1 MKRLNPVFLAALLA
15 LFSTTGAVHASDAA
29 VPVPLAAPGASDA
42 AHVAAVR
49 EMIEAMQMQRIMRR
63 LFQVMGEMEDQQ
75 GEVMRHMAL
84 HVSDEEI
91 LARLAPVYVPYI
103 SAEDARQVARN
114 FRSSLAQRDVAA
126 TLARARITQGDTDPH
141 FTASERVEAQRLTAM
156 PAAFGKDGR
165 RAQIHGANRAMYM
178 QWSREY
184 HDRLLAQAM
193 QAVRAYITA
202 ALDLQPGQAAPK
214 LVLQPTGLPS
224 LDKVLLIVAD
234 VTLATTTANLTYA
247 ADIDSYHLDL
257 VLAPERLVSA
267 PGIATSKATVI
278 KAGDRI
284 EAYLAQI
291 DRLQQSA
298 WGRLQASKSGSD
310 ARQIIEAGMAAR
322 YDFMLRF
329 GENQRSLMD
338 LFTRVL
344 QFAESRLGAIELRG
358 ESLAFRDEADQV
370 MYRSL
375 IAQLKKASEEESALV
390 DEAQQTA
397 QRSLKKL
404 GG

>member
-1 MKRLNPVFLAALLA
+1 MKRLNPVLLATLLA
-15 LFSTTGAVHASDAA
+15 LFSGAGTVHASDAA
-29 VPVPLAAPGASDA
+29 KPVPLAAPGASDA

-49 EMIEAMQMQRIMRR
+49 EMVEVMQLQRIMRH
-63 LFQVMGEMEDQQ
+63 LFQRMGEMEDQQ

-114 FRSSLAQRDVAA
+114 FRSSLAQRDIAA

-156 PAAFGKDGR
+156 PAEFGKDGKQ
-165 RAQIHGANRAMYM
+165 AQIQGASRAMYM

-202 ALDLQPGQAAPK
+202 ALDLQPGQAAPR
-214 LVLQPTGLPS
+214 LALQPTGLPS

-247 ADIDSYHLDL
+247 ADIDSYQLDR

-267 PGIATSKATVI
+267 QGIATSKATI
-278 KAGDRI
+278 AKAGDRI
-284 EAYLAQI
+284 EVYLAQI

-298 WGRLQASKSGSD
+298 WGRLQASKSGSN
-310 ARQIIEAGMAAR
+310 ARQIIEAGMAVR

-338 LFTRVL
+338 LFARVL
-344 QFAESRLGAIELRG
+344 RFAESRQGAIELRG
-358 ESLAFRDEADQV
+358 ESLVFRDEADQA
-370 MYRSL
+370 MYLSL
-375 IAQLKKASEEESALV
+375 IAQLRKASEEESALV

-397 QRSLKKL
+397 QRSLQKL

>member
-1 MKRLNPVFLAALLA
+1 MKRLNPVLLAALLA

-29 VPVPLAAPGASDA
+29 MPVPLAAPGVSEA

-49 EMIEAMQMQRIMRR
+49 EMVEAMQLQRIMRH

-84 HVSDEEI
+84 HVSDDEI

-103 SAEDARQVARN
+103 SAEDARRVARN

-165 RAQIHGANRAMYM
+165 QAQIQGASRAMYM

-184 HDRLLAQAM
+184 HDQLLAQAM
-193 QAVRAYITA
+193 QAVREYITA

-214 LVLQPTGLPS
+214 LALQPTGLPS
-224 LDKVLLIVAD
+224 LDKALLVVAD

-247 ADIDSYHLDL
+247 ADIDSYQLDR
-257 VLAPERLVSA
+257 VLAPARLVSA
-267 PGIATSKATVI
+267 QGIATSKATIV

-298 WGRLQASKSGSD
+298 WGRLQASKSGSN
-310 ARQIIEAGMAAR
+310 ARQIIEAGMTAR

-344 QFAESRLGAIELRG
+344 QFAESRLGAIELHG
-358 ESLAFRDEADQV
+358 ESLAFRDEADQA

>member
-1 MKRLNPVFLAALLA
+1 MKRLNPVLLAALLA
-15 LFSTTGAVHASDAA
+15 LFSSMGAVHASDAA
-29 VPVPLAAPGASDA
+29 MPVPLAAPCVSEA

-49 EMIEAMQMQRIMRR
+49 EMVEAMQLQRIMRH

-84 HVSDEEI
+84 HVSDDEI

-103 SAEDARQVARN
+103 SAEDVRRVARN

-165 RAQIHGANRAMYM
+165 QAQIHGASRAMYM

-184 HDRLLAQAM
+184 HDQLLAQAM
-193 QAVRAYITA
+193 QAVREYITA

-214 LVLQPTGLPS
+214 LALQPTGLPS
-224 LDKVLLIVAD
+224 LDKVLLVVAD

-247 ADIDSYHLDL
+247 ADIDAYQLDR
-257 VLAPERLVSA
+257 VLAPARLVSA
-267 PGIATSKATVI
+267 QGIATSKATIV

-298 WGRLQASKSGSD
+298 WGRLQASKSGSN
-310 ARQIIEAGMAAR
+310 ARQIIEAGMTAR

-344 QFAESRLGAIELRG
+344 QFAESRLGAIELHG
-358 ESLAFRDEADQV
+358 ESLAFRDEADQT

>member
-1 MKRLNPVFLAALLA
+1 MKRFNPVLLAALLA

-29 VPVPLAAPGASDA
+29 MPVPLAAPGASDA

-49 EMIEAMQMQRIMRR
+49 EMIEAMQLQRIMRR
-63 LFQVMGEMEDQQ
+63 LFQIMGEMEDQQ

-84 HVSDEEI
+84 HVSDDEI

-141 FTASERVEAQRLTAM
+141 FTASEQVEAQRLTAM

-165 RAQIHGANRAMYM
+165 QAQIQGASRAMYM

-214 LVLQPTGLPS
+214 LALQPTGLPS
-224 LDKVLLIVAD
+224 LDKALLVVAD

-247 ADIDSYHLDL
+247 ADIDSYQLDR
-257 VLAPERLVSA
+257 VLAPARLVSA
-267 PGIATSKATVI
+267 QGIARSKATIV

-298 WGRLQASKSGSD
+298 WGRLQASKSGSN
-310 ARQIIEAGMAAR
+310 ARQIIEAGMTAR

-344 QFAESRLGAIELRG
+344 QFAESRLGAIELHD
-358 ESLAFRDEADQV
+358 ESLAFRDEADQA

>member
-1 MKRLNPVFLAALLA
+1 MKRLNPVLLATLLA
-15 LFSTTGAVHASDAA
+15 LFSSTGAVHASDAA
-29 VPVPLAAPGASDA
+29 KPVPLAAPGASDA

-49 EMIEAMQMQRIMRR
+49 EMVEAMQLQRIMRH

-114 FRSSLAQRDVAA
+114 FRSSLAQREVAA
-126 TLARARITQGDTDPH
+126 MLARAGIAQGDTDPH
-141 FTASERVEAQRLTAM
+141 FTAGERVEAQRLTAM
-156 PAAFGKDGR
+156 PSAFGKDGR
-165 RAQIHGANRAMYM
+165 QAQILDANRTMYM

-202 ALDLQPGQAAPK
+202 ALELQPGQAAPR
-214 LVLQPTGLPS
+214 LALQPTGVPS

-247 ADIDSYHLDL
+247 ADIDSYQLDR

-267 PGIATSKATVI
+267 QGIATSKATI
-278 KAGDRI
+278 AKAGDRI

-298 WGRLQASKSGSD
+298 WGRLQASKSGSN

-338 LFTRVL
+338 LFARVL
-344 QFAESRLGAIELRG
+344 RFAESRQGAIELRG
-358 ESLAFRDEADQV
+358 ESLVFRDEADQA
-370 MYRSL
+370 MYLSL
-375 IAQLKKASEEESALV
+375 MAQLRKASEEESALV
-390 DEAQQTA
+390 NEAQQTA

>member
-1 MKRLNPVFLAALLA
+1 MKRFNPVLLAAMLA

-29 VPVPLAAPGASDA
+29 MPVPLAAPGASDA
-42 AHVAAVR
+42 AHLAAVR
-49 EMIEAMQMQRIMRR
+49 DMIEAMQLQRIMRQ

-75 GEVMRHMAL
+75 GEVMRHMAV
-84 HVSDEEI
+84 HVSDDEI
-91 LARLAPVYVPYI
+91 LARMAPVYVPYI

-165 RAQIHGANRAMYM
+165 QAAIHSASRAMYM

-193 QAVRAYITA
+193 QVVRAYITA
-202 ALDLQPGQAAPK
+202 ALDLQPGQATPK
-214 LVLQPTGLPS
+214 LALQPTGLPS
-224 LDKVLLIVAD
+224 LDKVLLVVAD
-234 VTLATTTANLTYA
+234 VTLATTTANLSYA
-247 ADIDSYHLDL
+247 ADIDSYQLDR

-267 PGIATSKATVI
+267 QGIATSKATIV

-284 EAYLAQI
+284 ESYLAQI

-298 WGRLQASKSGSD
+298 LGRLQASKSGSS

-338 LFTRVL
+338 LFARVL

-358 ESLAFRDEADQV
+358 ESLVFRDEADRA
-370 MYRSL
+370 MYLSL

>member
-1 MKRLNPVFLAALLA
+1 MKRLNPVLLAALLA
-15 LFSTTGAVHASDAA
+15 MFSSTGAVHASDAA
-29 VPVPLAAPGASDA
+29 MPVPLVAPGASDA

-165 RAQIHGANRAMYM
+165 QAQIHGASRAMYM
-178 QWSREY
+178 QWSHEY

-214 LVLQPTGLPS
+214 LALQPTGLPS
-224 LDKVLLIVAD
+224 LDKVLLVVAD
-234 VTLATTTANLTYA
+234 VTLATTTANLAYA
-247 ADIDSYHLDL
+247 ADIDSYHLDR
-257 VLAPERLVSA
+257 VLAPKRLVSA
-267 PGIATSKATVI
+267 QGIATSKATIV

-298 WGRLQASKSGSD
+298 LGRLQASKSGSN
-310 ARQIIEAGMAAR
+310 ARQILEAGMAAR

-358 ESLAFRDEADQV
+358 ESLAFRDEADQA
-370 MYRSL
+370 MYLSL

>member
-1 MKRLNPVFLAALLA
+1 MKRLNPVLLAALLA

-29 VPVPLAAPGASDA
+29 MPVPLAAPGVSDA

-49 EMIEAMQMQRIMRR
+49 EMVEAMQLQRIMRH

-84 HVSDEEI
+84 HVSDDEI

-103 SAEDARQVARN
+103 SAEDARRVARN

-165 RAQIHGANRAMYM
+165 QAQIHGASRAMYM

-184 HDRLLAQAM
+184 HDQLLAQAM
-193 QAVRAYITA
+193 QAVREYITA

-214 LVLQPTGLPS
+214 LALQPTGLPS
-224 LDKVLLIVAD
+224 LDKVLLVVAD

-247 ADIDSYHLDL
+247 ADIDAYQLDR
-257 VLAPERLVSA
+257 VLAPARLVSA
-267 PGIATSKATVI
+267 QGIATSKATI
-278 KAGDRI
+278 AKAADRI

-298 WGRLQASKSGSD
+298 WGRLQASKSGSN
-310 ARQIIEAGMAAR
+310 ARQIIEAGMTAR

-344 QFAESRLGAIELRG
+344 QFAESRLGAIELHG
-358 ESLAFRDEADQV
+358 ESLAFRDEADQA

>member
-1 MKRLNPVFLAALLA
+1 MKRLNPAFLAALLA
-15 LFSTTGAVHASDAA
+15 LFSITGAVHASDAA
-29 VPVPLAAPGASDA
+29 MPVPLAAPGASDA

-49 EMIEAMQMQRIMRR
+49 EMIEAMQMHRMTRHV
-63 LFQVMGEMEDQQ
+63 FQISGEMEDQQ
-75 GEVMRHMAL
+75 REVMRHMAL

-91 LARLAPVYVPYI
+91 LARLTSAYAPYI
-103 SAEDARQVARN
+103 SAENARQVARN
-114 FRSSLAQRDVAA
+114 FRSSLAQREIAA
-126 TLARARITQGDTDPH
+126 TFARIGITHGDTDPH
-141 FTASERVEAQRLTAM
+141 FTDSEQLEVQRLMTM
-156 PAAFGKDGR
+156 PAALGKDGSQ
-165 RAQIHGANRAMYM
+165 AQIRSATKAMYL

-193 QAVRAYITA
+193 QAVRAYTIA

-214 LVLQPTGLPS
+214 LALQPTGLPS

-234 VTLATTTANLTYA
+234 VTLATTTSNLTYV

-267 PGIATSKATVI
+267 QGIATSKATI
-278 KAGDRI
+278 AKAGDRI

-298 WGRLQASKSGSD
+298 WGRLQATTSGGS
-310 ARQIIEAGMAAR
+310 ARQMIEAGMAVR

-344 QFAESRLGAIELRG
+344 QFAESRLGVIELRG
-358 ESLAFRDEADQV
+358 ESLVFRDEADQA
-370 MYRSL
+370 MYLSL

>member
-1 MKRLNPVFLAALLA
+1 MNPVLLAALLA

-29 VPVPLAAPGASDA
+29 MPVPLAAPRASDA

-49 EMIEAMQMQRIMRR
+49 EMIEAMQLQRMMRH
-63 LFQVMGEMEDQQ
+63 LFQLMGEMDDQQ

-103 SAEDARQVARN
+103 SGEDARQVARN

-141 FTASERVEAQRLTAM
+141 FTASEREEAQRLTAM
-156 PAAFGKDGR
+156 PAAFGKDGSQ
-165 RAQIHGANRAMYM
+165 AQIQGASRAMYL

-214 LVLQPTGLPS
+214 LALQPTGLAS
-224 LDKVLLIVAD
+224 LDEVLLVVGD

-247 ADIDSYHLDL
+247 ADIDSYQLDR

-267 PGIATSKATVI
+267 QGIATSKATI
-278 KAGDRI
+278 AKAGDRI

-298 WGRLQASKSGSD
+298 LGRLQASKSGSN

-358 ESLAFRDEADQV
+358 ESLAFRDEADQA
-370 MYRSL
+370 MYLSL

>member
-1 MKRLNPVFLAALLA
+1 MKRLNPVLLAALLA

-42 AHVAAVR
+42 AHAAAVR
-49 EMIEAMQMQRIMRR
+49 EMIEAMQMHRMTRHV
-63 LFQVMGEMEDQQ
+63 FQISGEMEDQQ
-75 GEVMRHMAL
+75 REVMRHMAL

-91 LARLAPVYVPYI
+91 LARLTSAYAPYI

-114 FRSSLAQRDVAA
+114 FRSSLAQREIAA
-126 TLARARITQGDTDPH
+126 TLARIRITQGDTDPH
-141 FTASERVEAQRLTAM
+141 FTDSEQLEVQRLMTM
-156 PAAFGKDGR
+156 PAALGKDGSQ
-165 RAQIHGANRAMYM
+165 AQIRSATKAMYM

-193 QAVRAYITA
+193 QAMRAYITA

-214 LVLQPTGLPS
+214 LALQPTGLPS

-267 PGIATSKATVI
+267 QGIATSKATI
-278 KAGDRI
+278 AKAGDRI

-298 WGRLQASKSGSD
+298 WGRLQASKSGSN

-358 ESLAFRDEADQV
+358 ESLAFRDEADQA
-370 MYRSL
+370 MYQSL

>member
-1 MKRLNPVFLAALLA
+1 MKRLNPVLLAVMLA

-29 VPVPLAAPGASDA
+29 RPVPLAAPDVSDA

-49 EMIEAMQMQRIMRR
+49 EMVEAMQLQRIMRH
-63 LFQVMGEMEDQQ
+63 LFQVMGEMEDQH

-91 LARLAPVYVPYI
+91 LARMAPVYVPYI

-114 FRSSLAQRDVAA
+114 FRSSLAQREVAA
-126 TLARARITQGDTDPH
+126 TLARARITQGDTHPH
-141 FTASERVEAQRLTAM
+141 FTASEQLEVQRLTAM
-156 PAAFGKDGR
+156 PSAFDKDGR
-165 RAQIHGANRAMYM
+165 QAQIQGASRAMYM

-193 QAVRAYITA
+193 QAVREYITA
-202 ALDLQPGQAAPK
+202 ALDLQPGQATPK
-214 LVLQPTGLPS
+214 LALQPTGLPS
-224 LDKVLLIVAD
+224 LDKMLLIVAD

-247 ADIDSYHLDL
+247 ADIDSYQLDR

-267 PGIATSKATVI
+267 QGIATSKATVI

-291 DRLQQSA
+291 DRVQQSA
-298 WGRLQASKSGSD
+298 WGRLQASKSGSN
-310 ARQIIEAGMAAR
+310 ARQIVEAGMAAR

-358 ESLAFRDEADQV
+358 ESLAFRDEADQA
-370 MYRSL
+370 MYLSL